1 MKPDRSDS
9 SRSESSFA
17 QFEGLLQLAR
27 AEKVS
32 EVEVVNKV
40 MAQIHQE
47 ELASRRS
54 SKDVSAVLRSPTDDF
69 WGRVDTGLRSGIWAA
84 AASAAL
90 MLFSIWWGYSSL
102 QLLSDPTGMWIRSP
116 SLAWRAID
124 I

>member
-1 MKPDRSDS
+1 MKPDRSNS
-9 SRSESSFA
+9 GGESLLA
-17 QFEGLLQLAR
+17 EFEGLLHLAR
-27 AEKVS
+27 AEKFP
-32 EVEVVNKV
+32 EVEVVNAV
-40 MAQIHQE
+40 MEQIHQE
-47 ELASRRS
+47 EFASRRP
-54 SKDVSAVLRSPTDDF
+54 SKNVTFALKSHTDGL
-69 WGRVDTGLRSGIWAA
+69 WGRIDAALRSGIWAA

>member
-1 MKPDRSDS
+1 MKPDRSNS
-9 SRSESSFA
+9 GSESRLA
-17 QFEGLLQLAR
+17 EFEGLLHLAR
-27 AEKVS
+27 AEKFP
-32 EVEVVNKV
+32 EVEVVNAV
-40 MAQIHQE
+40 MEQIHQE
-47 ELASRRS
+47 EFASRHTFEN
-54 SKDVSAVLRSPTDDF
+54 VTVVLSRQTDNL
-69 WGRVDTGLRSGIWAA
+69 WGRNDAGLRSGIWAA